1 MSQARPVNA
10 FGQRPRQHTLILA
23 SGDRVRHVTVTSWMA
38 ALAIGLFV
46 LVTAGYFSATAYLIF
61 RDELIGATL
70 ARQTRMQHAYEDRI
84 ASLRSQLDSVTSR
97 QMLDQRLMANKVEQL
112 AAEQAAISSRH
123 GRLDD
128 LLRRA
133 EVLVPG
139 ATETPTPTPRPSA
152 RAGEEQRADAAT
164 ALEAIELLTTGST
177 PSRAALSAGRG
188 STALGYAA
196 TRGDQVE
203 LTGRII
209 DEVSSSLSDMERE
222 QIERLHLLASSADQ
236 RADRLETALLDAG
249 LKLPP
254 AQAGMGGPFIADT
267 GLLNFDTSLDDL
279 DHALL
284 RLDALKTKA
293 SVMPLAH
300 PAPGKMMTSR
310 YGTRRDPFLRRT
322 AFHAG
327 VDFALAPGE
336 SVRAT
341 GSGTVIHAAPS
352 GGYGKLVEIDHG
364 DGVVTRYAHL
374 QSIAVVKG
382 QPVDRGD
389 SVGGAGSTGRS
400 TGTHLHY
407 EVRSGGRPA
416 DPLRFI
422 NAGRLVEPILTE

>member
-23 SGDRVRHVTVTSWMA
+23 SGDRVRHVTVTSWIA
-38 ALAIGLFV
+38 ALALGIFV
-46 LVTAGYFSATAYLIF
+46 LVTAGYFSATVYLVF

-70 ARQTRMQHAYEDRI
+70 ARQARMQHAYEDRI

-97 QMLDQRLMANKVEQL
+97 QMLDQRLMASKVEQL
-112 AAEQAAISSRH
+112 AAEQAALSSRH

-133 EVLVPG
+133 EVLVPS
-139 ATETPTPTPRPSA
+139 TTPTPTPRPVATA
-152 RAGEEQRADAAT
+152 RGQERADAAT
-164 ALEAIELLTTGST
+164 ALEAIELLTTGSV
-177 PSRAALSAGRG
+177 PARAALATAPG
-188 STALGYAA
+188 SSALGYTSPLIDHA
-196 TRGDQVE
+196 DQ
-203 LTGRII
+203 TGRILE
-209 DEVSSSLSDMERE
+209 EVSSSLSDMERE
-222 QIERLHLLASSADQ
+222 QIERLQLLATSADQ

-249 LKLPP
+249 LKVP
-254 AQAGMGGPFIADT
+254 AGQAGMGGPFIAEP
-267 GLLNFDTSLDDL
+267 GLLDFDSSLDGL
-279 DHALL
+279 DNALL

-293 SVMPLAH
+293 TVMPLAH

-310 YGTRRDPFLRRT
+310 FGTRRDPFLRRA

-341 GSGTVIHAAPS
+341 GGGTVVHAGRS
-352 GGYGKLVEIDHG
+352 GGYGKLVAIDHG

-382 QPVDRGD
+382 QTVTRGE
-389 SVGGAGSTGRS
+389 VIGGAGSTGRS

-407 EVRSGGRPA
+407 EVRSGGQPA

-422 NAGRLVEPILTE
+422 NAGRLVEPILAD